1 MIKVYLANRPPLPEY
16 QETTRV
22 SNLPSG
28 EIKRIGTETGNHWR
42 KIFNVYA
49 KLMYRLAEKTNDD
62 LLLNYSSWQQYRDHG
77 LLQLGSGTELYFS
90 PTTAIKAQRLGG
102 SDAPIIH
109 LVMGKAFADDFLSAA
124 LTHATHDGLTENQH
138 SSIQW
143 LDNDFALHRA
153 LNIIVCPYFDYRQ
166 LSNQKIETLVEL
178 IISLQNKAGMA

>member
-16 QETTRV
+16 QKIPMV
-22 SNLPSG
+22 GDLPLG

-49 KLMYRLAEKTNDD
+49 KLMYRLAEKTNDEI
-62 LLLNYSSWQQYRDHG
+62 LLSHSSWQQYRDHA
-77 LLQLGSGTELYFS
+77 LLQLDSGTELHFS
-90 PTTAIKAQRLGG
+90 PTIIIKAPRLEKL
-102 SDAPIIH
+102 DAGAIH
-109 LVMGKAFADDFLSAA
+109 LVMGKAFAEEFLAA
-124 LTHATHDGLTENQH
+124 TLANATHDGLAEDPYR
-138 SSIQW
+138 SLQW
-143 LDNDFALHRA
+143 LDNDFALHRT